1 MTEYSLS
8 IDPAML
14 IAAAKE
20 FDLADNDLQAILAK
34 LDDTTN
40 NLKQQWD
47 SAAQQEFYKQYTE
60 LRQYMSAFAVLLSQ
74 ISLEMT
80 AMAERYNSADR

>member
-8 IDPAML
+8 IDPAIL

-20 FDLADNDLQAILAK
+20 FDLAESDLQAILEK
-34 LDDTTN
+34 LDTTTSS
-40 NLKQQWD
+40 LKEQWD
-47 SAAQQEFYKQYTE
+47 GAAQQEFYKQYTE
-60 LRQYMSAFAVLLSQ
+60 LRQYLSAFSVLLSQ

-80 AMAERYNSADR
+80 AMAERYDKADH